1 MEQTPVI
8 VLVGPTAVGKT
19 KTGIELAKAFNG
31 EIVSGDSVQVYRGMD
46 IGSAKV
52 TVEEAEGIPHHLID
66 ICDPDEAM
74 SVAKFQTLARAAID
88 DIYARGKLPIL
99 VGGTGLYI
107 RSILYDYEFTE
118 RPVDNALRES
128 LELEAEANGP
138 EALHARLRSLDPKR
152 AESIHPN
159 NVRRVIR
166 ALEVALQGDAQA
178 MDSLPSQHYAYKLFV
193 LHADRDVL
201 YERINLRVNLMLEAG
216 LIEEVER
223 LLAAGYRDTQ
233 AMRAIGYKEVV
244 PYIEGLMTREQMT
257 EMLKQHTRKFA
268 KRQLTW
274 FRHQFDGIWVDMGR
288 KSFELSYQN
297 IYDEVEEF
305 FRKFRLFERDID

>member
-1 MEQTPVI
+1 MEKTPVI

-74 SVAKFQTLARAAID
+74 SVATFQTLARAAID

-107 RSILYDYEFTE
+107 RAILYDYEFTE
-118 RPVDNALRES
+118 RPVNHELREA
-128 LELEAEANGP
+128 LELEAETDGP
-138 EALHARLRSLDPKR
+138 EALHARLQALDPKR

-178 MDSLPSQHYAYKLFV
+178 MDSLPSVHYAYQLFV

-201 YERINLRVNLMLEAG
+201 YARINDRVDLMLEAG

-244 PYIEGLMTREQMT
+244 PYLDGLMTREQMT
-257 EMLKQHTRKFA
+257 ETLKQHTRKFA

-274 FRHQFDGIWVDMGR
+274 FRHQFNGIWVEMGR

-305 FRKFRLFERDID
+305 FRKFRLFQRDID

>member
-99 VGGTGLYI
+99 VGGTGLYV
-107 RSILYDYEFTE
+107 RAILYDYEFTE
-118 RPVDNALRES
+118 RPVDHALRKS
-128 LELEAEANGP
+128 LELEAETDGP
-138 EALHARLRSLDPKR
+138 EVLHARLQSLDPKR
-152 AESIHPN
+152 AESIHRN

-201 YERINLRVNLMLEAG
+201 YERINQRVDLMLEAG

-223 LLAAGYRDTQ
+223 LLATGYRDTQ

-244 PYIEGLMTREQMT
+244 PYLDGLTTHERMT
-257 EMLKQHTRKFA
+257 ETLKQHTRKFA

-305 FRKFRLFERDID
+305 FRKFRLFKRDID

>member
-1 MEQTPVI
+1 MEKTPVVVI
-8 VLVGPTAVGKT
+8 VGPTAVGKT

-66 ICDPDEAM
+66 ICDPDEPM
-74 SVAKFQTLARAAID
+74 SVAKFQQLARQAID

-107 RSILYDYEFTE
+107 RSILYDYEFAE
-118 RPVDNALRES
+118 RPVNEALRAS
-128 LELEAEANGP
+128 LEDEASRLGAD
-138 EALHARLRSLDPKR
+138 ALHERLRILDPRR
-152 AESIHPN
+152 AEQIHPN

-166 ALEVALQGDAQA
+166 ALEVAMQGDSQA
-178 MDSLPSQHYAYKLFV
+178 VDSAPSEHYAYKLFV

-201 YERINLRVNLMLEAG
+201 YERINERVDVMVETG
-216 LIEEVER
+216 LVDEVKH
-223 LLAAGYRDTQ
+223 LLDAGYENTQ

-244 PYIEGLMTREQMT
+244 PYIEGRITEERMRET
-257 EMLKQHTRKFA
+257 LKQHTRQFA

-288 KSFELSYQN
+288 KSFELSYKN
-297 IYDEVEEF
+297 IYDEVEGF
-305 FRKFRLFERDID
+305 FRKFRLFERDTD

>member
-1 MEQTPVI
+1 MNKTPVI
-8 VLVGPTAVGKT
+8 VIVGPTAVGKT
-19 KTGIELAKAFNG
+19 RTGIELAKAFDG

-52 TVEEAEGIPHHLID
+52 TVDEAEGIPHHLID

-74 SVAKFQTLARAAID
+74 SVATFQRLARAAID
-88 DIYARGKLPIL
+88 DIHVRGKIPII

-107 RSILYDYEFTE
+107 RAILYDYEFTE
-118 RPVDNALRES
+118 RPVDHALRDQ
-128 LELEAEANGP
+128 LEVEAETCGA
-138 EALHARLRSLDPKR
+138 EALHNRLRALDPRR
-152 AESIHPN
+152 ADIIHPN

-166 ALEVALQGDAQA
+166 ALEVALQGDEQT
-178 MDSLPSQHYAYKLFV
+178 MDSTPSEHYDYKLFV
-193 LHADRDVL
+193 LHADRDIL
-201 YERINLRVNLMLEAG
+201 YDRINRRVDGMLEAG
-216 LIEEVER
+216 LIDEVER
-223 LLAAGYRDTQ
+223 LLRDGYRETQ
-233 AMRAIGYKEVV
+233 ALRSIGYKEVV
-244 PYIEGLMTREQMT
+244 PYLDEKITHERMRDT
-257 EMLKQHTRKFA
+257 LKQHTRQFA

-288 KSFELSYQN
+288 KSFELSYKT

>member
-1 MEQTPVI
+1 MEKTPVI
-8 VLVGPTAVGKT
+8 VIVGPTAVGKT

-66 ICDPDEAM
+66 ICDPDEPM
-74 SVAKFQTLARAAID
+74 SVAKFQRRARQAID

-107 RSILYDYEFTE
+107 RSILYDYEFAE
-118 RPVDNALRES
+118 RPVNEALRAS
-128 LELEAEANGP
+128 LEDEASRLGAD
-138 EALHARLRSLDPKR
+138 ALHERLRELDPRR
-152 AESIHPN
+152 AEQIHPN

-166 ALEVALQGDAQA
+166 ALEVAMQGDSQA
-178 MDSLPSQHYAYKLFV
+178 VDSAPSEHYAYKLFV

-201 YERINLRVNLMLEAG
+201 YERINERVDVMVETG
-216 LIEEVER
+216 LVDEVKH
-223 LLAAGYRDTQ
+223 LLDAGYENTQ

-244 PYIEGLMTREQMT
+244 PYIEGRITEERMRET
-257 EMLKQHTRKFA
+257 LKQHTRQFA

-288 KSFELSYQN
+288 KSFELSYKN
-297 IYDEVEEF
+297 IYDEVEGF
-305 FRKFRLFERDID
+305 FRKFRLFERDTD

>member
-52 TVEEAEGIPHHLID
+52 TVEEAEGVPHHLID

-107 RSILYDYEFTE
+107 RAILYDYEFTE
-118 RPVDNALRES
+118 RPVDHALRES
-128 LELEAEANGP
+128 LELEAETNGP
-138 EALHARLRSLDPKR
+138 EALHARLQSLDPKR

-178 MDSLPSQHYAYKLFV
+178 MDSLPSEHYAYKLFV

-201 YERINLRVNLMLEAG
+201 YSRINHRVDLMLEAG

-223 LLAAGYRDTQ
+223 LLTAGYRDTQ

-244 PYIEGLMTREQMT
+244 PYLDGLMTREQMT
-257 EMLKQHTRKFA
+257 ETLKQHTRKFA

>member
-1 MEQTPVI
+1 MEKTPVI
-8 VLVGPTAVGKT
+8 VIVGPTAVGKT

-66 ICDPDEAM
+66 LCDPDEPM
-74 SVAKFQTLARAAID
+74 SVAKFQQLARQAID

-107 RSILYDYEFTE
+107 RSILYDYEFAE
-118 RPVDNALRES
+118 RPVNETLRASLEDEASRLGPEVLHDRLRE
-128 LELEAEANGP
+128 
-138 EALHARLRSLDPKR
+138 LDSRR
-152 AESIHPN
+152 AEQIHPN

-166 ALEVALQGDAQA
+166 ALEVALQGDSQA
-178 MDSLPSQHYAYKLFV
+178 VDSAPSEHYAYKLFV

-201 YERINLRVNLMLEAG
+201 YKRINERVDVMLASG
-216 LIEEVER
+216 LVEEVER
-223 LLAAGYRDTQ
+223 LLESGYGDTQ

-244 PYIEGLMTREQMT
+244 PYIEGRVTEERMRET
-257 EMLKQHTRKFA
+257 LKQHTRQFA

-288 KSFELSYQN
+288 KSFELSYKN
-297 IYDEVEEF
+297 IYDEVEGF

>member
-1 MEQTPVI
+1 MKKTPVI
-8 VLVGPTAVGKT
+8 VIVGPTAVGKT
-19 KTGIELAKAFNG
+19 KTGIELAKAFDG

-52 TVEEAEGIPHHLID
+52 TVEEAEGVPHHLID

-74 SVAKFQTLARAAID
+74 SVAKFQRLARTAID
-88 DIYARGKLPIL
+88 DIYSRGKVPIV

-107 RSILYDYEFTE
+107 RAILYDYEFTE
-118 RPVDNALRES
+118 RPVDTELRAA
-128 LELEAEANGP
+128 LEAEAEAHGA
-138 EALHARLRSLDPKR
+138 EALHDRLRGLDPRR
-152 AESIHPN
+152 ADIIHPN

-166 ALEVALQGDAQA
+166 ALEVALSGDEQA
-178 MDSLPSQHYAYKLFV
+178 MDSAPSEHYDYKLFV

-201 YERINLRVNLMLEAG
+201 YERINHRVDLMIEAG

-223 LLAAGYRDTQ
+223 LLRAGYRETQ
-233 AMRAIGYKEVV
+233 ALRAIGYKEVV
-244 PYIEGLMTREQMT
+244 PYLDGKLTRERMT
-257 EMLKQHTRKFA
+257 ETLKQHTRQFA

-274 FRHQFDGIWVDMGR
+274 FRHQFDGIWVDMGK
-288 KSFELSYQN
+288 KSFELSYKN